1 MSEILK
7 ASRRIYKDGNIRY
20 NVESEPVEYITDNK
34 IEFNFMW
41 DTGAFISVLSVANFV
56 RDTESV
62 DYKRLVKSIE
72 EDTECID
79 YNSVSGSGKG
89 VLRKIK
95 NLRINGL
102 LIESFYFL
110 LVKDVK
116 RVVNGKEYYA
126 SVSLLGAD
134 FIDFCKY
141 EHDVEN
147 DIIVN
152 SFDNGKYSE
161 YHDSYNYKGRNMI
174 YTDLFTIEAV

>member
-1 MSEILK
+1 MNEIFI
-7 ASRRIYKDGNIRY
+7 AHRRISCDGNIRY
-20 NVESEPVEYITDNK
+20 GVDSEPTEY
-34 IEFNFMW
+34 
-41 DTGAFISVLSVANFV
+41 
-56 RDTESV
+56 
-62 DYKRLVKSIE
+62 
-72 EDTECID
+72 ID

-95 NLRINGL
+95 NLRINNL

-116 RVVNGKEYYA
+116 RIVNGEEYYA
-126 SVSLLGAD
+126 GVSLLGAD

-147 DIIVN
+147 DIIVR

-161 YHDSYNYKGRNMI
+161 YHDSYSYKGKDMI
-174 YTDLFTIEAV
+174 YTDLFTIKAV